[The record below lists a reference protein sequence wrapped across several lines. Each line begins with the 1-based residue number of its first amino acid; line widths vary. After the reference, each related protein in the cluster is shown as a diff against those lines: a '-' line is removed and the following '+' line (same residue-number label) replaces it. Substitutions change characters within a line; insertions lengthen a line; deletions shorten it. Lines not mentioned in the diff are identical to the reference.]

1 MTEVCVYHAG
11 QAAIERCEV
20 CGRPLCGQCLWYAAD
35 GRRLCEMDA
44 RLLADAGISVT
55 PPEAYAEAIPA
66 SLSPSTPPPPADLPY
81 RGNTFDLASLIAGI
95 LGITTLASCTGLA
108 YCLPFVAGIIGL
120 YAFLNAEQS
129 TNPKRTRMVAGIG
142 IAAAALMLFFLV
154 LIVLFMLFGI
164 AMSFISSSP

>member
-1 MTEVCVYHAG
+1 MPDRRQLSVARFAGGLCAGNACGTRRMGGVCVRWMRGCWRMPAF
-11 QAAIERCEV
+11 
-20 CGRPLCGQCLWYAAD
+20 PLPHPKP
-35 GRRLCEMDA
+35 
-44 RLLADAGISVT
+44 T
-55 PPEAYAEAIPA
+55 PKPSPPA
-66 SLSPSTPPPPADLPY
+66 SALPPPPPADLPY